1 MALMTFIIIVIQLT
15 SPYVIL
21 SVLLTCAVIGI
32 MGVVL
37 IEKKVLEP
45 LEKFSES
52 VNKVNKG
59 ANPFS
64 HLSIVGDDEL
74 SDIAVSFNTMI
85 DKLER
90 SQENARDSERMAG
103 IGQTATMVAHDL
115 RNPLQVII
123 NLLYLAKQNTGA
135 LPIKYKESAEK
146 IEENLNG
153 IGSQI
158 QYMDK
163 IVTDLHFYGT
173 ALTSKVVE
181 TSIVHL
187 INNIIMVMNVP
198 ENIKISVEKEEGFPN
213 LMLDPT
219 LIRQIFANLITNS
232 IQAMPKGG
240 TLAIRLFKAE
250 DNAYIK
256 VQDTGV
262 GIPEQNL
269 DKIFEPL
276 FTTKSKGQGLGLKVC
291 KKLIESQN
299 GTISVE
305 SQENRGTTFTVKLP
319 IRK

>member
-1 MALMTFIIIVIQLT
+1 MGIALMERE
-15 SPYVIL
+15 
-21 SVLLTCAVIGI
+21 VLQ
-32 MGVVL
+32 
-37 IEKKVLEP
+37 P
-45 LEKFSES
+45 LEKFSRS
-52 VNKVNKG
+52 VNKVSSGGN
-59 ANPFS
+59 
-64 HLSIVGDDEL
+64 LSSRLSMTGDNEL
-74 SDIAVSFNTMI
+74 AIIAGSVNNMLG
-85 DKLER
+85 KLKQ
-90 SQENARDSERMAG
+90 SQNNARDSERMAA
-103 IGQTATMVAHDL
+103 IGQTTTMVAHDL
-115 RNPLQVII
+115 RNPLQVIV

-163 IVTDLHFYGT
+163 IVSDLHFYGT

-181 TSIVHL
+181 TNIVHL
-187 INNIIMVMNVP
+187 VNNIIMTMNIP
-198 ENIKISVEKEEGFPN
+198 ENIKISVEKEEDFPN

-219 LIRQIFANLITNS
+219 LTRQIFANLITNA

-240 TLAIRLFKAE
+240 MLTMRLFTAE

-262 GIPEQNL
+262 GIPEQYL

-291 KKLIESQN
+291 KRLIESQN
-299 GTISVE
+299 GSISVE
-305 SQENRGTTFTVKLP
+305 SQENKGTTFTVKLP
-319 IRK
+319 LKR

>member
-1 MALMTFIIIVIQLT
+1 MKRE
-15 SPYVIL
+15 
-21 SVLLTCAVIGI
+21 VLR
-32 MGVVL
+32 
-37 IEKKVLEP
+37 P

-52 VNKVNKG
+52 VNKVSRSG
-59 ANPFS
+59 IPS
-64 HLSIVGDDEL
+64 SRLSVVGEDEL
-74 SDIAVSFNTMI
+74 SDIAVSVNNML
-85 DKLER
+85 DKLEQ
-90 SQENARDSERMAG
+90 SQNNARDSERMAG

-115 RNPLQVII
+115 RNPLQVIV
-123 NLLYLAKQNTGA
+123 NLLYMAKQNTGA

-153 IGSQI
+153 IDSQI

-163 IVTDLHFYGT
+163 IVLDLHFYGT

-187 INNIIMVMNVP
+187 INNIIMTMNVP
-198 ENIKISVEKEEGFPN
+198 ENIKISVEKEEDFPN

-219 LIRQIFANLITNS
+219 LIRQIFANLITNAL
-232 IQAMPKGG
+232 QAMPKGG
-240 TLAIRLFKAE
+240 ILTIRLFKAE

-262 GIPEQNL
+262 GIPEQYL

-305 SQENRGTTFTVKLP
+305 SQENKGTTFTVKLP
-319 IRK
+319 IRR